1 MNYIS
6 KTKKTIP
13 LTIPLIKEFLDLNCH
28 LIASS
33 ISFYTLFAIF
43 PLILLA
49 TSILGFILGTNNTAE
64 LADFSVNLAK
74 FLPVSKDFISATI
87 YGISIDRPLS
97 GTFGVIALIWAST
110 SVFATIRKGINIT
123 WGINRTGNII
133 QEKLVDITLV
143 VFVSLLLIFGLLS
156 GPILSIAIELIR
168 YFFPDSEI
176 FTQFF
181 WNISSKVIFLTM
193 SFLTILFLYTFIPST
208 KINLKQTV
216 PFALLAAFA
225 FNLGNFAFIEYL
237 KISTHYNLIYGS
249 IAGIL
254 ALLTWVYIS
263 SFILLFGSFLSAKY
277 IKKKSGYNQNINLQS

>member
-1 MNYIS
+1 MNS
-6 KTKKTIP
+6 LKNKKI
-13 LTIPLIKEFLDLNCH
+13 LVIIKEFLDLNCH

-49 TSILGFILGTNNTAE
+49 TSILGFILGTNDTSE

-74 FLPVSKDFISATI
+74 FLPVSKDFISDTI

-97 GTFGVIALIWAST
+97 GTFGVVALAWAST

-123 WGINRTGNII
+123 WGINKTRNII
-133 QEKLVDITLV
+133 QEKLIDFMLV
-143 VFVSLLLIFGLLS
+143 VIVSILLIFGLLS

-168 YFFPDSEI
+168 YFLPDSEI
-176 FTQFF
+176 FTQIF
-181 WNISSKVIFLTM
+181 WNISPKVIFPTM
-193 SFLTILFLYTFIPST
+193 SFLTIIFLYTYIHYT
-208 KINLKQTV
+208 KINNKEII
-216 PFALLAAFA
+216 PFALLTAFV

-237 KISTHYNLIYGS
+237 KISTHYNLVYGS

-263 SFILLFGSFLSAKY
+263 SLILLFGSFLSSKY
-277 IKKKSGYNQNINLQS
+277 IQNKSSDNQNINLQ